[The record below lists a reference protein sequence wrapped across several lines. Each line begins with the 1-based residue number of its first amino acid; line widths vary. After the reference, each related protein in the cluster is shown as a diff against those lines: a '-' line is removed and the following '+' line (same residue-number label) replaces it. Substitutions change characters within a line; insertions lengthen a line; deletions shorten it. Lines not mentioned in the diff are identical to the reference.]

1 MAQITSSEE
10 LEAWLKGKPADWA
23 QVIAARAALRVL
35 PYAVREQV
43 SQQWVKRY
51 TLSLMRAVVVTWT
64 AHSFPTHNMVMSAT
78 AARTAYSRAIKAARA
93 ASARFAYPEIH
104 HDLLT
109 AAARAVDAAVDA
121 AAFAPHAAS
130 DAYYTTV
137 YAKGAIVADC
147 PDSRVVAGR
156 LTNALVAARAAASTN
171 SNHDC
176 NWLTSEGDPASAAR
190 RLTRER
196 LWPAGEPEGWNEAR
210 TFMGERL
217 TALNQGYGVWI
228 EWYDRRVTGNRAAFD
243 IPGDSDRTEDKKILA
258 RLADATNEDFWDKGA
273 TYVNTTLQGWID
285 EARERVRPRDAPFV
299 IDPLRQLDPAPEPIP
314 PQNQNAITFTAS
326 ESGKI
331 KIDQSRNADALRT
344 DGDAQDR
351 HAEAIREAKA
361 LLARCRLSNSAA
373 RFVSGFENY
382 LSAGGNTLA
391 DLRPSLFVQ
400 RGEKL
405 RQEIAAYEGGAQDSF
420 LEPIADDL
428 LIDLKGWRSAH
439 NMAVGLDP
447 VLMRIDTAIL
457 GPDVKPT
464 LIAPSEL
471 HAFVADADEADI
483 LDEGVREIVD
493 EAIDLAPA
501 IPDANDRRT
510 VWSVESVQNLVIEA
524 FSVALNHPGKAVVG
538 AAAAAVVLPKVT
550 VFGAVAAGVT
560 GFLPAAK
567 FLINYRDW
575 IETKLN
581 NTPAWKSLFIQLCD
595 SLQDVTPFK
604 PKSGDD
610 GV

>member
-1 MAQITSSEE
+1 MAQITSHEE
-10 LEAWLKGKPADWA
+10 LEAWLKDKPADWA
-23 QVIAARAALRVL
+23 QVIAARGALRVL
-35 PYAVREQV
+35 PYPIIKDIYDEWIANYLLALIRALVI
-43 SQQWVKRY
+43 SWA
-51 TLSLMRAVVVTWT
+51 SCNFPAHDMR
-64 AHSFPTHNMVMSAT
+64 S
-78 AARTAYSRAIKAARA
+78 AARTAADAADYVSRSSATSIIYATSAAYSVTHATYAIVEAPELLPFIASRSSAHAADAAADAAGAAARA
-93 ASARFAYPEIH
+93 AVWANI
-104 HDLLT
+104 D
-109 AAARAVDAAVDA
+109 
-121 AAFAPHAAS
+121 
-130 DAYYTTV
+130 
-137 YAKGAIVADC
+137 
-147 PDSRVVAGR
+147 
-156 LTNALVAARAAASTN
+156 
-171 SNHDC
+171 HDC
-176 NWLTSEGDPASAAR
+176 NWLTSNGSSASASR
-190 RLTRER
+190 RLTREP
-196 LWPAGEPEGWNEAR
+196 LWPVGEPEGWAEAWVSA
-210 TFMGERL
+210 TGRL
-217 TALNQGYGVWI
+217 AALNQDYDVWI
-228 EWYDRRVTGNRAAFD
+228 DWYNRRIEGYTTAFD
-243 IPGDSDRTEDKKILA
+243 IPGDSDRTEDKAILA
-258 RLADATNEDFWDKGA
+258 RLADATDEDFWDKGA
-273 TYVNTTLQGWID
+273 AHVNTTLQGWID
-285 EARERVRPRDAPFV
+285 DARKRVALPPVAP
-299 IDPLRQLDPAPEPIP
+299 APIP
-314 PQNQNAITFTAS
+314 PQNQNAIPFSAT
-326 ESGKI
+326 EDGKI
-331 KIDQSRNADALRT
+331 RIDLSRNADALRT

-361 LLARCRLSNSAA
+361 LLDRCRLSNSAA

-382 LSAGGNTLA
+382 LSAGGETLA

-405 RQEIAAYEGGAQDSF
+405 RQEIAAYEGGQQDSF

-447 VLMRIDTAIL
+447 VLMRLDTAML

-581 NTPAWKSLFIQLCD
+581 NTPTWKSLFIQLCD
-595 SLQDVTPFK
+595 SLQGVTPFK

-610 GV
+610 GI